1 MYILRIF
8 FSLYIVINSILLFG
22 LDLPK
27 HSSNPNPIS
36 NPYVIAIMVEFQED
50 NNPLTSGNG
59 LFIDSL
65 DITMISDPML
75 SRCNQFILDRPPHN
89 AIYFTDQIEA
99 LSNYYK
105 SVSNENLNINGKII
119 SNPNNEKGFYKLSK
133 EMELYAYSDNTLSE
147 LFKESLELAK
157 IDIELH
163 LELNPS
169 IDFSDIIF
177 TVFHA
182 GIGQDFSF
190 PTFDPTVY
198 DIKSAYLEPDMFG
211 NIDFPIIDGNIVSS
225 GILLPESQN
234 MLFFSSIED
243 IFYGEDSYC
252 DYQLGMTGTFSFLMG
267 YALGL
272 PPLFN
277 TETGDPGIGIFGL
290 MDYGSNN
297 GRGIIPS
304 LPTPWTRILMNW
316 SNVTNLTTHATL
328 SESLVFNVES
338 SEIYKFDLS
347 DNQYFLIENK
357 INSLDNG
364 QSLRDIVSNYNGP
377 YDDNVFP
384 DSYSNWLDAIIS
396 NNNTFNIFEFSEDS
410 IITSVISYDLG
421 LPQSGILLW
430 HINEPITNLNDGIN
444 NNPND
449 KSISIEEADGALD
462 IGFESYALFSNDD
475 PTSGTKWD
483 FWYQNNEAYH
493 YANNINYKCYNS
505 ETYSL
510 IDASYNVECINNGG
524 IWIKTEVFDQYSNPN
539 SNLSDNTKSFFSFE
553 ILDTISDNTRIK
565 AYYSSSIPYSDI
577 NYSYEKILGTSS
589 SKVFFGLDDGTIFDL
604 NLNNFE
610 FSQSFDGLYSDN
622 SVVLTSDT
630 DEMYS
635 NIYNINT
642 PFGYLI
648 TNEWNHELVEVDSEF
663 WVGTFLNLENDAE
676 ILTYND
682 DKIMVED
689 SEIFTE
695 YNPSNGF
702 SIADIDKDGL
712 HEIIFINTSGQ
723 IIAYNGNGTLVD
735 GFPMG
740 NNYHGVVLIVSE
752 KDTDDIVMISR
763 NLSHINL
770 VWLNG
775 DLISIPSINEQ
786 SDLMILSNY
795 LTDGSRYY
803 DLDSD
808 ESFFKIGEDQYW
820 TQRYNSHS
828 HYPLAKEPYQFVFY
842 PQTQNI
848 VDNFY
853 NYPNPIKDG
862 KTKFRFFINEPTDDI
877 KINIFNIAGN
887 LVDSFSKDNLVIY
900 EYNEIEWNTDNF
912 FPGLYYAEILS
923 SNVQQDIIKVVI
935 GH

>member
-1 MYILRIF
+1 
-8 FSLYIVINSILLFG
+8 
-22 LDLPK
+22 
-27 HSSNPNPIS
+27 
-36 NPYVIAIMVEFQED
+36 
-50 NNPLTSGNG
+50 
-59 LFIDSL
+59 
-65 DITMISDPML
+65 
-75 SRCNQFILDRPPHN
+75 
-89 AIYFTDQIEA
+89 
-99 LSNYYK
+99 
-105 SVSNENLNINGKII
+105 
-119 SNPNNEKGFYKLSK
+119 
-133 EMELYAYSDNTLSE
+133 
-147 LFKESLELAK
+147 
-157 IDIELH
+157 
-163 LELNPS
+163 
-169 IDFSDIIF
+169 
-177 TVFHA
+177 
-182 GIGQDFSF
+182 
-190 PTFDPTVY
+190 
-198 DIKSAYLEPDMFG
+198 
-211 NIDFPIIDGNIVSS
+211 
-225 GILLPESQN
+225 
-234 MLFFSSIED
+234 
-243 IFYGEDSYC
+243 
-252 DYQLGMTGTFSFLMG
+252 
-267 YALGL
+267 
-272 PPLFN
+272 
-277 TETGDPGIGIFGL
+277 
-290 MDYGSNN
+290 
-297 GRGIIPS
+297 
-304 LPTPWTRILMNW
+304 
-316 SNVTNLTTHATL
+316 
-328 SESLVFNVES
+328 
-338 SEIYKFDLS
+338 
-347 DNQYFLIENK
+347 
-357 INSLDNG
+357 
-364 QSLRDIVSNYNGP
+364 
-377 YDDNVFP
+377 
-384 DSYSNWLDAIIS
+384 
-396 NNNTFNIFEFSEDS
+396 
-410 IITSVISYDLG
+410 
-421 LPQSGILLW
+421 
-430 HINEPITNLNDGIN
+430 
-444 NNPND
+444 
-449 KSISIEEADGALD
+449 
-462 IGFESYALFSNDD
+462 
-475 PTSGTKWD
+475 
-483 FWYQNNEAYH
+483 
-493 YANNINYKCYNS
+493 
-505 ETYSL
+505 
-510 IDASYNVECINNGG
+510 
-524 IWIKTEVFDQYSNPN
+524 
-539 SNLSDNTKSFFSFE
+539 
-553 ILDTISDNTRIK
+553 
-565 AYYSSSIPYSDI
+565 
-577 NYSYEKILGTSS
+577 
-589 SKVFFGLDDGTIFDL
+589 
-604 NLNNFE
+604 
-610 FSQSFDGLYSDN
+610 
-622 SVVLTSDT
+622 
-630 DEMYS
+630 MYS